1 MRDRELEQAIAHDA
15 ARAIDEYGR
24 READSEIDAYYDR
37 VAHAFARATRR
48 RYERLSELLLTCGD
62 PRTTRVIDVGCGD
75 GSDLE
80 HLSRS
85 GWSEHLMA
93 GVEIFEPALERA
105 RLRVPGA
112 TLMVANAAQ
121 LPFSEES
128 FDAAVQFTVLSSIV
142 DPRVR
147 LAVVGEMFRV
157 TRSGGLVIS
166 WDMKSGGRNPNL
178 AGIDR
183 DEIRR
188 LFAPHSDSV
197 TVEPAWLSLAVASRV
212 PHRLAGMLER
222 FPFLLDHYV
231 AYSRKP

>member
-1 MRDRELEQAIAHDA
+1 MKDGELEQAIDHDA

-24 READSEIDAYYDR
+24 READSGIDAYYR
-37 VAHAFARATRR
+37 RIARAFARATRR
-48 RYERLSELLLTCGD
+48 RYERLSSCSGAAEI
-62 PRTTRVIDVGCGD
+62 RVTARIIDVGCGE
-75 GSDLE
+75 GADLE
-80 HLSRS
+80 HLARS
-85 GWSEHLMA
+85 GWSERLLA

-105 RLRVPGA
+105 RQRLPAA

-121 LPFSEES
+121 LPFPDES
-128 FDAAVQFTVLSSIV
+128 FDSAVQFTVLSSIV

-147 LAVVGEMFRV
+147 LAAVSEMFRV
-157 TRSGGLVIS
+157 TRTGGLVIS
-166 WDMKSGGRNPNL
+166 WDMKSGGKNPNL

-188 LFAPHSDSV
+188 LFASHSESV
-197 TVEPAWLSLAVASRV
+197 NIERAWLSLAVGSRV
-212 PHRLAGMLER
+212 PGWLADVLER